1 MATIEEI
8 RDIAFYIIRK
18 LNDFIIN
25 FTTTPQQP
33 RPRTQYRQMT
43 EEEIRRDEE
52 IHENIMRQIEEIQTS
67 LNTPIIPSRIEEEE
81 IVDERHEHIMR
92 QIQKIE
98 RSLYTPP
105 PSPIIPTRTEEECEI
120 IDAGVSEL
128 LRKVNEKPIPPSFPF
143 SSHQEMIKKFIK
155 QDEERI
161 MDLQKQAHEKRI
173 ILNYLLDELIQRR
186 ERKEDANV
194 IKLLEEEFERL
205 RLERERLEKRII
217 ELKEHIRFMQN

>member
-1 MATIEEI
+1 MTTVDEVRDILFYLLRKINDFLVDLTTETPQPQPQPQPRRTITSEELGRRIEEV
-8 RDIAFYIIRK
+8 RRS
-18 LNDFIIN
+18 LNGTRQPRPQPQPQPRQRITYNELDRRIEEVRRSLN
-25 FTTTPQQP
+25 HTRQPQQP
-33 RPRTQYRQMT
+33 
-43 EEEIRRDEE
+43 
-52 IHENIMRQIEEIQTS
+52 
-67 LNTPIIPSRIEEEE
+67 
-81 IVDERHEHIMR
+81 
-92 QIQKIE
+92 
-98 RSLYTPP
+98 PP
-105 PSPIIPTRTEEECEI
+105 PSP
-120 IDAGVSEL
+120 
-128 LRKVNEKPIPPSFPF
+128 
-143 SSHQEMIKKFIK
+143 SHQEMIKKIIK

>member
-1 MATIEEI
+1 
-8 RDIAFYIIRK
+8 
-18 LNDFIIN
+18 
-25 FTTTPQQP
+25 
-33 RPRTQYRQMT
+33 
-43 EEEIRRDEE
+43 
-52 IHENIMRQIEEIQTS
+52 MRQIEDI
-67 LNTPIIPSRIEEEE
+67 R
-81 IVDERHEHIMR
+81 
-92 QIQKIE
+92 
-98 RSLYTPP
+98 RSLHDTPSPPP
-105 PSPIIPTRTEEECEI
+105 PSPSP
-120 IDAGVSEL
+120 
-128 LRKVNEKPIPPSFPF
+128 
-143 SSHQEMIKKFIK
+143 QEMIGEFIK

>member
-1 MATIEEI
+1 MASIDEL
-8 RDIAFYIIRK
+8 RDIVFYIIRK
-18 LNDFIIN
+18 VNDVIIN
-25 FTTTPQQP
+25 FTTPPQPQP
-33 RPRTQYRQMT
+33 PRLRF
-43 EEEIRRDEE
+43 RA
-52 IHENIMRQIEEIQTS
+52 
-67 LNTPIIPSRIEEEE
+67 
-81 IVDERHEHIMR
+81 
-92 QIQKIE
+92 
-98 RSLYTPP
+98 
-105 PSPIIPTRTEEECEI
+105 RTEEERQRDEDEHERIIRRIEDIRRSINGEDSVREECER

>member
-1 MATIEEI
+1 MASIDEL
-8 RDIAFYIIRK
+8 RDIVFYIIRK
-18 LNDFIIN
+18 LNDIIIN
-25 FTTTPQQP
+25 FTREQP
-33 RPRTQYRQMT
+33 RRVIANQFPNLTIDERIER
-43 EEEIRRDEE
+43 IRRSL
-52 IHENIMRQIEEIQTS
+52 NIEEQ
-67 LNTPIIPSRIEEEE
+67 PSP
-81 IVDERHEHIMR
+81 
-92 QIQKIE
+92 
-98 RSLYTPP
+98 PP
-105 PSPIIPTRTEEECEI
+105 PSPSP
-120 IDAGVSEL
+120 
-128 LRKVNEKPIPPSFPF
+128 
-143 SSHQEMIKKFIK
+143 QEMIKKFIK